1 MKEKLLRFVKAEP
14 VLVVSG
20 LFALASMAM
29 VPPSAAYFS
38 YVDFRTLG
46 ILFCL
51 MAAVAGLTEAG
62 LFGAA
67 AAVLV
72 KRGGSRKRLCLLLV
86 LLCFTA
92 SMLIT
97 NDVALITFVPLTLL
111 LLNGAEERCRIFT
124 VVMETIA
131 ANLGSMLTPVGN
143 PQNLYLFSHYE
154 LSPGEFFA
162 VTAPVW
168 GMGLILTTGA
178 VLFAKLPGIVSPNM
192 EEVEPFNGKKALL
205 YGGMFLLSLL
215 AVFRILHWVVV
226 LAAAVVLLLIFN
238 RKLFRKIDYS
248 LLLTF
253 LFFFLLVGNL
263 GRIPAV
269 QRTISGMLAGREVL
283 VSAAV
288 SQVISNVPAALMLS
302 GFSGEWRGLL
312 VGTNIGGLGT
322 LIASM
327 ASLISFRL
335 YSRGENAHTGRY
347 LAMFSV
353 YNVLFLILLFGIFFR
368 M

>member
-20 LFALASMAM
+20 LLALASMAV

-67 AAVLV
+67 AAFLV
-72 KRGGSRKRLCLLLV
+72 RRGGSQKSLCLLLV

-111 LLNGAEERCRIFT
+111 LLNSAEERCRIFT

-154 LSPGEFFA
+154 INLGEFFS

-168 GMGLILTTGA
+168 GMGLILTAGT
-178 VLFAKLPGIVSPNM
+178 VLLGKLPGKVSLSGVKA
-192 EEVEPFNGKKALL
+192 ETFNGKKALF

-215 AVFRILHWVVV
+215 AVFRFLHWEAV
-226 LAAAVVLLLIFN
+226 LAVTVTLLLIFN
-238 RKLFRKIDYS
+238 QKLFRKIDYS

-263 GRIPAV
+263 GSIPEV
-269 QRTISGMLAGREVL
+269 QRTLSGILAGREVL
-283 VSAAV
+283 ISAAV
-288 SQVISNVPAALMLS
+288 SQVISNVPAALMLA
-302 GFSGEWRGLL
+302 GFSEDWRGLL

-335 YSRGENAHTGRY
+335 YSRGENARTGRY
-347 LAMFSV
+347 LAVFSV
-353 YNVLFLILLFGIFFR
+353 YNLLFLILLFGIFFR